1 MDKIK
6 QTDRHTHK
14 HAHIHLYTYTNT
26 RKHAHIVSPI
36 SSLYYIIPYSIH
48 TRKHTPIPTHTHTH
62 HSHRQTCASIIRKAI
77 CTHHTT
83 TESENRHLSMHIV
96 GAVYV
101 VPVWSTSINHV

>member
-14 HAHIHLYTYTNT
+14 HAHMHLYTYTKT

-48 TRKHTPIPTHTHTH
+48 TLKHTPIPTHTHTP
-62 HSHRQTCASIIRKAI
+62 HSHRQTCASIITKSYMHTSHNNGIRKQTSKYAYSRCRI
-77 CTHHTT
+77 CG
-83 TESENRHLSMHIV
+83 SSL
-96 GAVYV
+96 VYFY
-101 VPVWSTSINHV
+101 